1 MRFSFDHF
9 KSLAAAI
16 FATAITQ
23 AVLIFWGFHS
33 VGTPIGDLN
42 FAYRPWIHNMVNG
55 NYVLGINHP
64 WVYPVIALVP
74 IYAAWLIGHVHHFVT
89 GWYVV
94 EVAFQILAI
103 SIFMKFGRAAQRL
116 QYVFWYLGFMLLLG
130 PVSVSRLESFAVPI
144 ALIALG
150 QLLDGKTGVVLS
162 TINAWIK
169 VWPAVFIASVIT
181 TTKDRLRQVVWVLSI
196 SAGLVLAALAL
207 GGNLADIFSFVT
219 DQSNRNTQV
228 ESIFAL
234 PSLWYGA
241 YSHTQPVLYNPT
253 MLTIEV
259 SGKYSHLGSL
269 LSAPLLALA
278 VASAIYLGWRA
289 ASRATN
295 NLQLTAL
302 LTLNLALALIAF
314 NKVGSPQ
321 YIDWL
326 IVPVL
331 FVMATELERNKIY
344 LGAMLIVCA
353 LTNIIYPQI
362 YGQILTE
369 QPGGLTV
376 LTIRNLMVLGLW
388 VATTWQL
395 IGLARSKPTQNPT
408 LAVEAKA

>member
-1 MRFSFDHF
+1 
-9 KSLAAAI
+9 
-16 FATAITQ
+16 
-23 AVLIFWGFHS
+23 
-33 VGTPIGDLN
+33 
-42 FAYRPWIHNMVNG
+42 
-55 NYVLGINHP
+55 
-64 WVYPVIALVP
+64 VP

-94 EVAFQILAI
+94 EVFFQLAAI
-103 SIFMKFGRAAQRL
+103 SIFMKFGRAAERL
-116 QYVFWYLGFMLLLG
+116 PLVFWYLVFMILLG

-144 ALIALG
+144 ALITLG
-150 QLLDGKTGVVLS
+150 SLLDGKSGVVLS
-162 TINAWIK
+162 TINSWIK

-181 TTKDRLRQVVWVLSI
+181 AGKDRLRQVIWAISI

-228 ESIFAL
+228 ESTFAL

-241 YSHTQPVLYNPT
+241 ISHTQPVVYNQV
-253 MLTIEV
+253 MLTLEV
-259 SGKYSHLGSL
+259 TGKYSHLGRL
-269 LSAPLLALA
+269 LSAPLLAISIAGAICVGWLA
-278 VASAIYLGWRA
+278 AKKTDNR
-289 ASRATN
+289 
-295 NLQLTAL
+295 LQLMSL

-331 FVMATELERNKIY
+331 FAMASSLKHNKIY
-344 LGAMLIVCA
+344 LSLMSLVCA
-353 LTNIIYPQI
+353 LTNVIYPLI

-376 LTIRNLMVLGLW
+376 LTLRNLIVLGLW
-388 VATTWQL
+388 VATSWQL
-395 IGLARSKPTQNPT
+395 IAFLRSKRRKSDLTR
-408 LAVEAKA
+408 A